1 VPGGRSGGGA
11 GTGAPE
17 ASAAPQT
24 SFLDFVYRGYP
35 GVSPQPA
42 GGQAHQD
49 ASRMSVDGPPSGGG
63 GRGDRQAAAMGME
76 TPPGSVGDPAD
87 TVGAVVTKETRQ
99 KVLYAKQSIENHYR
113 RQMRATRERAYRR
126 QNLEAH
132 VRALGAGGHLS
143 EAEAATLL
151 AELDAKENQF
161 QRLQRHKL
169 TPDDF
174 EPLTII
180 GRGAFGEVR
189 LCRERSTGKVLAMK
203 KLRKSEMIRRG
214 QVEHVNAERNLLA
227 DAADTTWFVKLY
239 FAFQDDQ
246 WLYLVMEYLPGGDV
260 MTLLMRRDTL
270 REDET
275 RFYIAETI
283 LAIDATHRLGYI
295 HRDIKPDNLLLDIR
309 GHMKLSDFGLCK
321 PIKVAA
327 GGGLDTIN
335 EHAGAFAEGRNPGQ
349 PSTPLDPDS
358 ATATA
363 AAAGGGGSPSADWQ
377 QQRRLLAW
385 STVGTPD
392 YIAPEVLL
400 KKGYG
405 IECDWW
411 SVGTIMFEMLVGYP
425 PFYSDE
431 PMSTCRKIVNWRQ
444 HLKFPANCRLSY
456 EARDLVCRLLCDV
469 DCRIGTNGG
478 VDEIKAHPFFRGIPW
493 GSLHE
498 LEPPCKPDVRG
509 ELDTRN
515 FEVLEEAPASTGGAK
530 GGDTPGGPGKGPW
543 KRLTEEDLAFL
554 GYTFKRFDL
563 GGDDEQEVAAR
574 MAMESVGASAGDV
587 DEIMA
592 RMRPKTGNRPTL
604 KSLFGEQGTL
614 PPTSAASPH
623 RLATGSAQG
632 GVDAAAVGP
641 HHMNRTD

>member
-1 VPGGRSGGGA
+1 MSVDAPRGA
-11 GTGAPE
+11 
-17 ASAAPQT
+17 
-24 SFLDFVYRGYP
+24 
-35 GVSPQPA
+35 A
-42 GGQAHQD
+42 GGQD
-49 ASRMSVDGPPSGGG
+49 
-63 GRGDRQAAAMGME
+63 AMGME
-76 TPPGSVGDPAD
+76 TPPGSVGDPVDA
-87 TVGAVVTKETRQ
+87 VGAVVTEATRQ
-99 KVLYAKQSIENHYR
+99 KVQYAKQSIENHYR

-126 QNLEAH
+126 QNLEAQ

-143 EAEAATLL
+143 EAEAARLL
-151 AELDAKENQF
+151 EELDNKENQF

-239 FAFQDDQ
+239 FAFQDEQ

-327 GGGLDTIN
+327 GGALDTIN
-335 EHAGAFAEGRNPGQ
+335 EHAGAFTEGRDPGQ
-349 PSTPLDPDS
+349 PSAPLDPRA

-363 AAAGGGGSPSADWQ
+363 ASGAAGSSPSADWQ

-405 IECDWW
+405 VECDWW

-425 PFYSDE
+425 PFYSDD

-444 HLKFPANCRLSY
+444 HLKFPASCRLSY

-493 GSLHE
+493 GSLHD

-530 GGDTPGGPGKGPW
+530 GGPADAERGGGDPGKGPW

-554 GYTFKRFDL
+554 GYTFKRFSL
-563 GGDDEQEVAAR
+563 RGDDGQDAAAAR
-574 MAMESVGASAGDV
+574 EAMESTGATEDDV
-587 DEIMA
+587 DEMMA
-592 RMRPKTGNRPTL
+592 RMRPKTGGRPTL
-604 KSLFGEQGTL
+604 KSLFGDQGAY
-614 PPTSAASPH
+614 PPPSASSPLGRTS
-623 RLATGSAQG
+623 
-632 GVDAAAVGP
+632 DAAVAP
-641 HHMNRTD
+641 HHMNRTGG